1 MQKMF
6 KGDSVCPYTGNAIDS
21 PACRQCRD
29 FFKAGTYTFIWCK
42 HPDEPAAAP
51 VKKKAVSVP
60 QSERRK
66 PGRPKKEQAKTGK
79 RKISPNKTRKTK
91 KR

>member
-6 KGDSVCPYTGNAIDS
+6 KGNAVCPFTGNAIDS

-29 FFKAGTYTFIWCK
+29 FFKAGTNTFIWCK
-42 HPDEPAAAP
+42 HPEPT
-51 VKKKAVSVP
+51 AVQP
-60 QSERRK
+60 ERRK
-66 PGRPKKEQAKTGK
+66 RGRPKKVQTIGTKPKTSPITG
-79 RKISPNKTRKTK
+79 RKPK

>member
-6 KGDSVCPYTGNAIDS
+6 KGDSVCPYTGNTIDS
-21 PACRQCRD
+21 PACRQCKW
-29 FFKAGTYTFIWCK
+29 FFRAGTYTFIWCG

-51 VKKKAVSVP
+51 ARKKAVSDP
-60 QSERRK
+60 QSVRRK

-79 RKISPNKTRKTK
+79 RKISPNKTREKK